1 MLKRYTWV
9 LKIFLQQQ
17 KKDGKMRKAIVLL
30 SLVCLLSV
38 LPACGHDS
46 GNSKKLHVVV
56 TTDDPVTQAMAMVLA
71 DRSIKKGATVDILL
85 CGDAGLL
92 AIKDSEQ
99 VLLKPQNKSPQ
110 MMLKDLIKKDV
121 NVELCPIYLS
131 NSEKS
136 VPNLIDGVSIA
147 KPDQVAG
154 KLLRDDT
161 KILSY

>member
-1 MLKRYTWV
+1 
-9 LKIFLQQQ
+9 
-17 KKDGKMRKAIVLL
+17 MRKVIMVL
-30 SLVCLLSV
+30 SFVCLLSV
-38 LPACGHDS
+38 LAACGHDS
-46 GNSKKLHVVV
+46 ANSKKLLIVV
-56 TTDDPVTQAMAMVLA
+56 TSKDPGTQMMSMVLA
-71 DRSIKKGATVDILL
+71 DRSMKRGAAVEILL

-110 MMLKDLIKKDV
+110 MMLKALIQNDV

>member
-1 MLKRYTWV
+1 
-9 LKIFLQQQ
+9 
-17 KKDGKMRKAIVLL
+17 MRKVIVLL
-30 SLVCLLSV
+30 SLVCLISILA
-38 LPACGHDS
+38 ACGHDS
-46 GNSKKLHVVV
+46 ANSKKLLVVV
-56 TTDDPVTQAMAMVLA
+56 TTDDPVTQMMSMVLA
-71 DRSIKKGATVDILL
+71 DRSMKKGATVDILL

-92 AIKDSEQ
+92 ALNDCEQ

-110 MMLKDLIKKDV
+110 MMLKDLIENDV
-121 NVELCPIYLS
+121 NVELCPISLS

-136 VPNLIDGVSIA
+136 IPNLIDGVSVA